1 MQDNN
6 SSNNSEIKI
15 TRRIKCNK
23 LPTLEIQKQQQQQQQ
38 NDEQE
43 TVNDCLVNN
52 KNLIDL
58 KKSIFRFSMTSIST
72 YEIEQQLKRQQQ
84 NGQE

>member
-23 LPTLEIQKQQQQQQQ
+23 LPTLEIQKQQQQQQ
-38 NDEQE
+38 NNEQE
-43 TVNDCLVNN
+43 NVNDFLVNN

-58 KKSIFRFSMTSIST
+58 KKSIFRFSMTSISS
-72 YEIEQQLKRQQQ
+72 YELEQQLKRQQQ

>member
-23 LPTLEIQKQQQQQQQ
+23 LPTLEIQKQQQQ
-38 NDEQE
+38 NNEQE
-43 TVNDCLVNN
+43 NVNDFLVNN

-58 KKSIFRFSMTSIST
+58 KKSIFRFSMTSISS
-72 YEIEQQLKRQQQ
+72 YELEQQLKRQQQ